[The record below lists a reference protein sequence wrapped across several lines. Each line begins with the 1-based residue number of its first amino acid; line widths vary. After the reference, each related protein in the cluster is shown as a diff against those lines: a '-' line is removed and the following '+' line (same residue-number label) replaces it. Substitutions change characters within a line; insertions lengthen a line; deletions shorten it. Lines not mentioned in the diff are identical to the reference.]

1 MSPAPR
7 PDPLGLLAEHP
18 ERFDLFQALRLLEG
32 AYPDRPR
39 LGRAKRAADEPV
51 RLSQPPFVTMAPAQ
65 IAGFEPGGNGP
76 ARLSTYALGLFG
88 PQGPLP
94 LHVTLHAF
102 ERARHHDDPTLA
114 HFADIF
120 QHRLLALFY
129 RAWADAQPTVQHD
142 RPAADRF
149 RYYLGSLFGLGMAA
163 QQDRDTVPDRF
174 KLFHAG
180 GLGMQTRPPE
190 VLERLVRD
198 FFQVPAAVRE
208 FTGGWL
214 RLPEALCCRLGVEA
228 NSSRLGRGAV
238 AGTRILQRQQRF
250 RLRLGPLKLADF
262 RRFLPPRRWPPE
274 HGNALERLRD
284 LVRLAAGLELEW
296 DLHLGLLAAEV
307 PDARLDG
314 QSALGWTSWLPTG
327 TKRTKDAWDLVLFR
341 PGEAG
346 GAAELRA

>member
-1 MSPAPR
+1 MRRTSRCACRSRRSSRWRRPRSPASS
-7 PDPLGLLAEHP
+7 
-18 ERFDLFQALRLLEG
+18 
-32 AYPDRPR
+32 
-39 LGRAKRAADEPV
+39 RAATG
-51 RLSQPPFVTMAPAQ
+51 RRAC
-65 IAGFEPGGNGP
+65 
-76 ARLSTYALGLFG
+76 STYALGLFG

-149 RYYLGSLFGLGMAA
+149 RYYLGALFGLGMAA

-228 NSSRLGRGAV
+228 EFARLGRGARRGH
-238 AGTRILQRQQRF
+238 AHPAAAAALPATRSGR
-250 RLRLGPLKLADF
+250 
-262 RRFLPPRRWPPE
+262 
-274 HGNALERLRD
+274 
-284 LVRLAAGLELEW
+284 
-296 DLHLGLLAAEV
+296 
-307 PDARLDG
+307 
-314 QSALGWTSWLPTG
+314 
-327 TKRTKDAWDLVLFR
+327 
-341 PGEAG
+341 
-346 GAAELRA
+346 